1 MKPRLKKLD
10 NGLRVITTE
19 IPTSESAT
27 ITVWVGVGSRS
38 EEDKIAGLSHFIE
51 HVVFKGSKAYP
62 SAKAISE
69 TVDAFGGELNAHTSK
84 EWTNFY
90 IKARSAKLNKAF
102 DILADM
108 VLNPLLDE
116 REIEREKGVI
126 VEEIAMYE
134 DTPIIKIGDVFENL
148 LFKGDNLGRDVIGSK
163 KTVKN
168 MHKSD
173 FVRYRD
179 IHYYTENIVIT
190 IAGGVMEEEVL
201 KLAQKYFGGLKKKG
215 QIEETAFKFSVNQ
228 SKPQL
233 LLKTKPNEQ
242 AHLILGFFAGQLGNQ
257 ERYIE
262 AVLSAVLGGGM
273 SSRLFT
279 EIREKRGLAYSVQTA
294 VERYLD
300 IGEFSTYSGV
310 RIDKIEEAIKIMLR
324 EHYGLASGKYAISDK
339 ELTKAKEFIKGH
351 LALALED
358 SKEINNLFG
367 ESELLLAKI
376 DTPKA
381 IYAGIDKVTKE
392 EVVAVA
398 KKLFVPER
406 LNLAIIGPYKDQSKF
421 EKLLK

>member
-51 HVVFKGSKAYP
+51 HVVFKGSVKYP
-62 SAKAISE
+62 NPKIVAE
-69 TVDAFGGELNAHTSK
+69 TIDGLGGEFNAATSK

-90 IKARSAKLNKAF
+90 LKSRAANLTKSF
-102 DILADM
+102 DLLADV
-108 VLNPLLDE
+108 VLNPLLDS

-126 VEEIAMYE
+126 TEEIAMYE
-134 DTPIIKIGDVFENL
+134 DTPLFHIPELFYNL
-148 LFKGDNLGRDVIGSK
+148 IYQNDNLGRDIYGSRESVVGLK
-163 KTVKN
+163 RD
-168 MHKSD
+168 D
-173 FVRYRD
+173 FTNYRK
-179 IHYYTENIVIT
+179 IHYYSDNIVVSV
-190 IAGGVMEEEVL
+190 AGGVTENEVVS
-201 KLAQKYFGGLKKKG
+201 LAAEYFGALKETGKSEENFFNFSPNQKKPR
-215 QIEETAFKFSVNQ
+215 VLLQ
-228 SKPQL
+228 SKRSD
-233 LLKTKPNEQ
+233 Q
-242 AHLILGFFAGQLGNQ
+242 AHIVMGFYAGKRGNR
-257 ERYIE
+257 ERYVE
-262 AVLSAVLGGGM
+262 AILATILGGGM

-279 EIREKRGLAYSVQTA
+279 EVREKRGLAYAVKTG
-294 VERYLD
+294 VERYFD
-300 IGEFSTYSGV
+300 TGELSSYAGIKV
-310 RIDKIEEAIKIMLR
+310 GKIEEAIKVMVDQY
-324 EHYGLASGKYAISDK
+324 YGLASGKYPITQAELNRAK
-339 ELTKAKEFIKGH
+339 ELIKGQ

-358 SKEINNLFG
+358 SKEVNNLFG